1 MKYELIDKCT
11 GELVAVMDSM
21 SEAVET
27 QYAFREVHN
36 IALAIVESADSRY
49 VFAVDSQTEIS

>member
-21 SEAVET
+21 SEAIET
-27 QYAFREVHN
+27 QYAFSEVHN
-36 IALAIVESADSRY
+36 IGLAIVESADERY